1 MEATSQESRCLAA
14 SWLLPGFGGPR
25 HSLAC
30 GSSFPISAS
39 VFSVHVSVFTL
50 SYRDTKHIG
59 LRTHLLQY
67 DLLLTNDVFNNPI
80 SKLGHILWY
89 WGLRQDS
96 DFFFWGGGHNLT
108 HNMVLG
114 SKGTEIHLNK
124 LLFPPKG
131 NKLNEC
137 FLGTR
142 SWPAWN
148 VLKRTLLK
156 CGLLEHRGW
165 WGSAL

>member
-1 MEATSQESRCLAA
+1 MEATSQESRCLAV
-14 SWLLPGFGGPR
+14 SLLLPVFGGR
-25 HSLAC
+25 RNSLAC
-30 GSSFPISAS
+30 GSSFPILAS
-39 VFSVHVSVFTL
+39 VFSFHVSVLTL
-50 SYRDTKHIG
+50 SYRDTKQTG
-59 LRTHLLQY
+59 LRAHLLQY
-67 DLLLTNDVFNNPI
+67 DLLLTNDIFNNPI
-80 SKLGHILWY
+80 SKLGHILRY
-89 WGLRQDS
+89 WGLRQDF
-96 DFFFWGGGHNLT
+96 DFVFLGGHNLT
-108 HNMVLG
+108 HNMALG

-131 NKLNEC
+131 NRLNEC

-165 WGSAL
+165 RSAL

>member
-14 SWLLPGFGGPR
+14 SLLLPVFGGPR
-25 HSLAC
+25 HSMAC
-30 GSSFPISAS
+30 GSSFPISTS
-39 VFSVHVSVFTL
+39 VFSFHVSVFTL

-59 LRTHLLQY
+59 LRTHLFQY
-67 DLLLTNDVFNNPI
+67 DLLLTNNIFNNPI
-80 SKLGHILWY
+80 SKLGHILRY
-89 WGLRQDS
+89 WGLRQDF
-96 DFFFWGGGHNLT
+96 DFVFLGEHNLT
-108 HNMVLG
+108 YNMALG

-124 LLFPPKG
+124 LLFSPKG

-165 WGSAL
+165 GSAL